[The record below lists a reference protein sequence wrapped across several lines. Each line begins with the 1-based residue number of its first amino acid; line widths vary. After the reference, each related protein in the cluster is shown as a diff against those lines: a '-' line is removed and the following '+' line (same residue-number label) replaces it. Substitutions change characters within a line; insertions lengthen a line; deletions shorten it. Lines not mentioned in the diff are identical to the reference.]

1 MAWIYKED
9 WGMWFNP
16 ETGQTSTSQPAD
28 NPPAATAPTTPT
40 PPPATS
46 APTTSGGNPAQT
58 SSSGGI
64 GRSSWNVPSDF
75 NATTYGKLNP
85 DLVTYFNSIVNNPA
99 IYSDYYGRRISRLPT
114 LEEFLAEHYE
124 RSGAPE
130 GRKYKEGGAA
140 SSGGEGGGGGGGG
153 WGGTDFSGY
162 QGNINDLIA
171 GARKNI
177 NDLINAFDNP
187 IREEAYALAKEQI
200 AYASRRLT
208 EIESAR
214 KLLNK
219 TGTLGAEETALFN
232 DMEAAAVTNLKANV
246 RDETQDVWDTA
257 LADLVNKGVLQ
268 GTVGS
273 MILGEI
279 ASEEVKTVAE
289 GVNNIRIAKD
299 TDMLNMIQGNKNLA
313 LQYDTLY
320 ANEGQN
326 LLGTGQNYANAA
338 LQADL
343 NKLGL
348 GVGAEL
354 DLTGL
359 GVNSNLTF
367 AGLES
372 AEGIAGQQMELS
384 KILAQMQIDSNSSNL
399 AKQLASQWNIANLNA
414 ATQLQLGNQSANA
427 ATTANQYGMYGNLG
441 VGFAGIVSKYGGD
454 WWKQFSSWLD
464 EQ

>member
-16 ETGQTSTSQPAD
+16 ETGETSTSQPAAP
-28 NPPAATAPTTPT
+28 PPATTTKTPTTT
-40 PPPATS
+40 PPPATT
-46 APTTSGGNPAQT
+46 APTTSGGNPTQNT
-58 SSSGGI
+58 TTKTGSGTTTDPMGNRYEI
-64 GRSSWNVPSDF
+64 YTPGNWNLEQYIAKNPELKAHWDSNPGLQAHYKGDF
-75 NATTYGKLNP
+75 NAWAQNHYYSL
-85 DLVTYFNSIVNNPA
+85 PA
-99 IYSDYYGRRISRLPT
+99 S
-114 LEEFLAEHYE
+114 E
-124 RSGAPE
+124 RSKWWPE
-130 GRKYKEGGAA
+130 GAA
-140 SSGGEGGGGGGGG
+140 QSGDEGGGGGGGG
-153 WGGTDFSGY
+153 WGGTDFGGY
-162 QGNINDLIA
+162 QSNINDLLS

-208 EIESAR
+208 EIEEAR

-219 TGTLGAEETALFN
+219 TGTLSAEETTLFN

-289 GVNNIRIAKD
+289 GVNNIRIAKN

-384 KILAQMQIDSNSSNL
+384 KILAQMQIDANSTNL
-399 AKQLASQWNIANLNA
+399 AKQLASQWNIAQLNA

-427 ATTANQYGMYGNLG
+427 ATTASQYGMYGNLG
-441 VGFAGIVSKYGGD
+441 LGFAGIVAKYGGD

>member
-1 MAWIYKED
+1 M
-9 WGMWFNP
+9 
-16 ETGQTSTSQPAD
+16 
-28 NPPAATAPTTPT
+28 
-40 PPPATS
+40 
-46 APTTSGGNPAQT
+46 
-58 SSSGGI
+58 
-64 GRSSWNVPSDF
+64 
-75 NATTYGKLNP
+75 
-85 DLVTYFNSIVNNPA
+85 
-99 IYSDYYGRRISRLPT
+99 
-114 LEEFLAEHYE
+114 
-124 RSGAPE
+124 
-130 GRKYKEGGAA
+130 
-140 SSGGEGGGGGGGG
+140 
-153 WGGTDFSGY
+153 
-162 QGNINDLIA
+162 
-171 GARKNI
+171 
-177 NDLINAFDNP
+177 
-187 IREEAYALAKEQI
+187 AKEQI

-208 EIESAR
+208 EIENAR

-219 TGTLGAEETALFN
+219 TGTLSAEETTLFN

-289 GVNNIRIAKD
+289 GVNNIRIAKN

-320 ANEGQN
+320 ANEAQN

-359 GVNSNLTF
+359 GVGAELDLTGLGVNSNLTF

-372 AEGIAGQQMELS
+372 AEGIAGQQMNLS
-384 KILAQMQIDSNSSNL
+384 KILAQMQIDANSSNL
-399 AKQLASQWNIANLNA
+399 AKQLASQWNIAQLNA
-414 ATQLQLGNQSANA
+414 ATQLQLGNLSANS
-427 ATTANQYGMYGNLG
+427 ATTASQYGMYANLG
-441 VGFAGIVSKYGGD
+441 LGFSGIVSKYGGD

>member
-16 ETGQTSTSQPAD
+16 ETGESSINQPAG
-28 NPPAATAPTTPT
+28 NTQATAPPPAAGA
-40 PPPATS
+40 PPPTAATS
-46 APTTSGGNPAQT
+46 TASHNFVPPA
-58 SSSGGI
+58 GAAA
-64 GRSSWNVPSDF
+64 PSDF
-75 NATTYGKLNP
+75 DADAYLKLNP
-85 DLVTYFNSIVNNPA
+85 DVLAYYNNQKEVPGVSA
-99 IYSDYYGRRISRLPT
+99 SAATVWGTPQNFALQ
-114 LEEFLAEHYE
+114 HYLTV
-124 RSGAPE
+124 GKAE
-130 GRKYKEGGAA
+130 GRQYKTA
-140 SSGGEGGGGGGGG
+140 SSGGGGGTGGGGGGGG
-153 WGGTDFSGY
+153 SNFGSY
-162 QGNINDLIA
+162 QGNINELISGSRA
-171 GARKNI
+171 NI
-177 NDLINAFDNP
+177 DAMLNAFSNP

-200 AYASRRLT
+200 AYASRRLK
-208 EIESAR
+208 EIEAAR

-219 TGTLGAEETALFN
+219 TGTLSAEETALFD

-246 RDETQDVWDTA
+246 RDETQDIWDTA

-289 GVNNIRIAKD
+289 GVNNIRIAKN

-320 ANEGQN
+320 ANEAQN

-372 AEGIAGQQMELS
+372 AETISGNQLAMSHL
-384 KILAQMQIDSNSSNL
+384 LAQMQIDANSANL
-399 AKQLASQWNIANLNA
+399 AKQLASQWNIAQLNA

-427 ATTANQYGMYGNLG
+427 ATTASQYGMYGNFALG
-441 VGFAGIVSKYGGD
+441 VAGIAAKYGDD
-454 WWKQFSSWLD
+454 WWKQFSSWMD

>member
-16 ETGQTSTSQPAD
+16 ETGESSTSQPA
-28 NPPAATAPTTPT
+28 A
-40 PPPATS
+40 PPPATTTKTPTTTPPTATS
-46 APTTSGGNPAQT
+46 APGAAPPTAATSTASHNFVPPAGAT
-58 SSSGGI
+58 A
-64 GRSSWNVPSDF
+64 PSDF
-75 NATTYGKLNP
+75 NADAYLKLNP
-85 DLVTYFNSIVNNPA
+85 DVLAYYNNQKEVPGVSA
-99 IYSDYYGRRISRLPT
+99 SAATVWGTPQNFALQ
-114 LEEFLAEHYE
+114 HYLTV
-124 RSGAPE
+124 GKAE
-130 GRKYKEGGAA
+130 GRQYKTA
-140 SSGGEGGGGGGGG
+140 SGGGGGASGGG
-153 WGGTDFSGY
+153 GAGGGGGTSFGGY
-162 QGNINDLIA
+162 QGNINDLIS
-171 GARKNI
+171 GARSNI
-177 NDLINAFDNP
+177 NEMLNAFSNP
-187 IREEAYALAKEQI
+187 LREEAYALAKEQI
-200 AYASRRLT
+200 SYASRRLT
-208 EIESAR
+208 EIQNAR

-219 TGTLGAEETALFN
+219 TGTLSAEETTLFN

-289 GVNNIRIAKD
+289 GVNNIRIAKN

-320 ANEGQN
+320 ANEAQN

-384 KILAQMQIDSNSSNL
+384 KILAQMQIDANSSNL
-399 AKQLASQWNIANLNA
+399 ALQLASQWNIAQLNA
-414 ATQLQLGNQSANA
+414 ATQLQLGNLSGNF
-427 ATTANQYGMYGNLG
+427 ATTASQYGMYGNLG
-441 VGFAGIVSKYGGD
+441 LGFLGIVSKYGGD

-464 EQ
+464 E